1 MSERS
6 FVGGLEWAPS
16 SGGSAQGMESWEAA
30 SQDRVYLSVDGPRD
44 RSYDGEWTW
53 QAQHR
58 ANGWCKLNG
67 TAATRQEA
75 MKTAAKAVS
84 YIDDGVA
91 LKSDK
96 SAREFPEVWRKWLG
110 ENPDQVRS
118 PEE

>member
-30 SQDRVYLSVDGPRD
+30 FHERVYLSVDGPRD
-44 RSYDGEWTW
+44 LAHDGEWTW

-58 ANGWCKLNG
+58 ANGWCKLSG
-67 TAATRQEA
+67 TAGTRQKA
-75 MKTAAKAVS
+75 MQTAAKAVP

-96 SAREFPEVWRKWLG
+96 SAREFPEVWRKWLDG
-110 ENPDQVRS
+110 NPDQVRS